1 MLTGAGESLMLM
13 MSHNATKENTML
25 TVYALCFLCA
35 FMTVAG
41 IGYLCY
47 CTYRETQQLKA
58 RARGF
63 NLRRA

>member
-41 IGYLCY
+41 IGYLCV
-47 CTYRETQQLKA
+47 CTALETRRLK
-58 RARGF
+58 RLSRGF
-63 NLRRA
+63 TLRKA